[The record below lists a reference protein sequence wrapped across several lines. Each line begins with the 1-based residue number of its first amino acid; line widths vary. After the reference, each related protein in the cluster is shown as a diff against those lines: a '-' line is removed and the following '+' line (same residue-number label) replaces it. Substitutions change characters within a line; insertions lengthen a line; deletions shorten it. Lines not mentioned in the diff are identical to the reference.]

1 MFADENAFFSP
12 YSGGNEFLSS
22 EPRKSLGGS
31 GRLSFGGSEDL
42 GNATDPFSQGQS
54 ASSQRG
60 GSSGGGGEKAAQTP
74 DGCVCATVA
83 MLRRAVKAR
92 AAGGGPLQ
100 LNGRDVGL
108 VALCGVASGLE
119 IRPSLFKFTLED
131 STSRIEV
138 ECSHKSAMAS
148 LQEPGAATSSQET
161 PEEESLPP
169 LEGFLSAALRGG
181 LVTVYGFPCMDD
193 KGDVYVDCFKIN
205 PVKDMREYVELFPL
219 RIIAGALQDKA
230 AASATPPT
238 TPTIAPAV
246 TKAEEAESK
255 VTCCV
260 FALPCLPPPAAS
272 DLHMYEHISDP
283 MQRRVL
289 KNLLSAK
296 GRAVKR
302 QALTASLSVDSPSE
316 VEAALTALEES
327 GEIAVTATWIS
338 LAS

>member
-246 TKAEEAESK
+246 TKAEEAE
-255 VTCCV
+255 T
-260 FALPCLPPPAAS
+260 S